1 MRPFTKI
8 ASLLFAVIAIAHL
21 YRVLRPF
28 EVIVAGCTIPQ
39 WVSLAGAVVAGALAF
54 MLHRES
60 RA

>member
-8 ASLLFAVIAIAHL
+8 ASLMFAVIAIAHL
-21 YRVLRPF
+21 YRVVRPF

-39 WVSLAGAVVAGALAF
+39 WASLAGAVVAGGLAL

-60 RA
+60 RS

>member
-28 EVIVAGCTIPQ
+28 EVIVAACSIPQ
-39 WVSLAGAVVAGALAF
+39 WASLAGAVVAGALAF

>member
-8 ASLLFAVIAIAHL
+8 ASMLFAVIAIAHL
-21 YRVLRPF
+21 YRVVRPF

-39 WVSLAGAVVAGALAF
+39 WVSLAGAIVAGTLAF

-60 RA
+60 RT

>member
-8 ASLLFAVIAIAHL
+8 TSMLFAVIAIAHL
-21 YRVLRPF
+21 YRVVRPF

-39 WVSLAGAVVAGALAF
+39 WVSLAGAIVAGTLAF

-60 RA
+60 RT